1 MCGINGILGSHNKD
15 LLLQMNK
22 SIAHRGPDNSG
33 IFLGKNFSLGHTRL
47 SILDLSSSSDQPFV
61 SNCGNYVIT
70 YNGEI
75 YNFLEIKQKLESL
88 NYTFKS
94 SGDTEVLLNLLI
106 EFNINDALEM
116 LNGIFSF
123 AFVDI
128 RKNLCYVVRD
138 NFGIKPLYYHV
149 SDNHLTFSSEL
160 KGVLQNKNIPRKLNP
175 DSIKSYI
182 KYLWCP
188 GPFTPIQNVF
198 KLEPG
203 SYLKISLDKPA
214 QPMKTIYYKKPSYS
228 GDYSFEKSFNELK
241 LSLEKSVDEQL
252 ISDVEVGAF
261 LSGGLDSSLICSMA
275 KKKSNNFKNVFTI
288 DTGKNNDGFVRD
300 YPYAQSVSNIHNLNL
315 NCIKSDSTDISF
327 LSECIYYL
335 DEPQADPAI
344 IQTYKICKLAK
355 DKGIKVLLSG
365 SGADDILTGYRRHK
379 ISILVKLISNVPKF
393 ILEFF
398 NKILPSKNI
407 FLNRAKRLL
416 TISMD
421 YKQYGL
427 IAYFNWCDEEIVNK
441 LVLNSSNDDQLMDS
455 LKAIKKDN
463 TSETEKLLRVDN
475 SFFLVD
481 HNLNYMDKMGMAHGV
496 EVRVPFVV
504 KSLFKTASRIPTHL
518 KQKKGTGKYILKKIA
533 ENFLPKSIIYREK
546 TGFGSPV
553 RSWIKGPLE
562 SDMKAIL
569 LSKKFQDRNIFNRE
583 LVEEI
588 INDNSNDKKDYSYL
602 LLSLMCIEIWCR
614 QFIDPEIPSKEIKI

>member
-1 MCGINGILGSHNKD
+1 
-15 LLLQMNK
+15 
-22 SIAHRGPDNSG
+22 
-33 IFLGKNFSLGHTRL
+33 
-47 SILDLSSSSDQPFV
+47 
-61 SNCGNYVIT
+61 
-70 YNGEI
+70 
-75 YNFLEIKQKLESL
+75 
-88 NYTFKS
+88 
-94 SGDTEVLLNLLI
+94 
-106 EFNINDALEM
+106 
-116 LNGIFSF
+116 
-123 AFVDI
+123 
-128 RKNLCYVVRD
+128 
-138 NFGIKPLYYHV
+138 
-149 SDNHLTFSSEL
+149 
-160 KGVLQNKNIPRKLNP
+160 
-175 DSIKSYI
+175 
-182 KYLWCP
+182 
-188 GPFTPIQNVF
+188 
-198 KLEPG
+198 
-203 SYLKISLDKPA
+203 
-214 QPMKTIYYKKPSYS
+214 
-228 GDYSFEKSFNELK
+228 
-241 LSLEKSVDEQL
+241 
-252 ISDVEVGAF
+252 
-261 LSGGLDSSLICSMA
+261 
-275 KKKSNNFKNVFTI
+275 
-288 DTGKNNDGFVRD
+288 
-300 YPYAQSVSNIHNLNL
+300 
-315 NCIKSDSTDISF
+315 
-327 LSECIYYL
+327 
-335 DEPQADPAI
+335 
-344 IQTYKICKLAK
+344 
-355 DKGIKVLLSG
+355 
-365 SGADDILTGYRRHK
+365 
-379 ISILVKLISNVPKF
+379 
-393 ILEFF
+393 
-398 NKILPSKNI
+398 
-407 FLNRAKRLL
+407 
-416 TISMD
+416 MD

>member
-1 MCGINGILGSHNKD
+1 MCGINGILGTQDQD

-22 SIAHRGPDNSG
+22 SIAHRGPDSSG
-33 IFLGKNFSLGHTRL
+33 IFLGKNFGLGHTRL
-47 SILDLSSSSDQPFV
+47 SILDLSPLSNQPFV
-61 SNCGNYVIT
+61 SNCGNYVLT

-75 YNFLEIKQKLESL
+75 YNFLEIKEKLESL

-106 EFNINDALEM
+106 EFDINDALEM
-116 LNGIFSF
+116 LDGIFSF
-123 AFVDI
+123 AFIDI
-128 RKNLCYVVRD
+128 RKNLSFLVRD
-138 NFGIKPLYYHV
+138 HFGIKPLYYHI
-149 SDNHLTFSSEL
+149 SDRHLTFSSEL
-160 KGVLQNKNIPRKLNP
+160 KGVLQNKKIPRKLNP

-188 GPFTPIQNVF
+188 GPYTPIQNIF

-203 SYLKISLDKPA
+203 SYLKVFLDKPS
-214 QPMKTIYYKKPSYS
+214 QPIKSIYYEKPTYS
-228 GDYSFEKSFNELK
+228 GNYSFERSYNELQS
-241 LSLEKSVDEQL
+241 SLEKSIDEQL

-261 LSGGLDSSLICSMA
+261 LSGGLDSSLICSIA
-275 KKKSNNFKNVFTI
+275 KKQSNNFNNVFTI
-288 DTGKNNDGFVRD
+288 DTGEDNDGFVRD
-300 YPYAQSVSNIHNLNL
+300 FPYAQSVSNLHNLKL
-315 NCIKSDSTDISF
+315 NCIKSDSTDIKF
-327 LSECIYYL
+327 LSDCIYYL

-379 ISILVKLISNVPKF
+379 ISILVKLISKIPKS
-393 ILEFF
+393 ILGFF
-398 NKILPSKNI
+398 DNILPSKNI
-407 FLNRAKRLL
+407 FLNRIKRLL
-416 TISMD
+416 TISID
-421 YKQYGL
+421 YKKYGL
-427 IAYFNWCDEEIVNK
+427 ISYFNWCDEEIANR
-441 LVLNSSNDDQLMDS
+441 LVINSSNNDQLMHS
-455 LKAIKKDN
+455 LAGIENSKI
-463 TSETEKLLRVDN
+463 SETEKLLNVDN
-475 SFFLVD
+475 SYFLVD
-481 HNLNYMDKMGMAHGV
+481 HNLNYMDKMGMANGV

-504 KSLFKTASRIPTHL
+504 KSLFKTASRIPTHI

-533 ENFLPKSIIYREK
+533 ENYLPNLVIYREK

-562 SDMKAIL
+562 SDMKQIL
-569 LSKKFQDRNIFNRE
+569 LSKQFQDRNIFDNE
-583 LVEEI
+583 LVLEM
-588 INDNSNDKKDYSYL
+588 INDNHNNKKDYSYT